1 MILDYY
7 YYYYNKIWKR
17 LNISIHHSNTQEVLK
32 EEIYYLIFELDWY
45 IDFYLIVQMHSCI
58 LNIDQIC
65 KIRGVYIYVWIDL
78 HALQMHSFSLIE
90 KAISW
95 KSLLL
100 LNRVDRW
107 R

>member
-1 MILDYY
+1 
-7 YYYYNKIWKR
+7 
-17 LNISIHHSNTQEVLK
+17 
-32 EEIYYLIFELDWY
+32 
-45 IDFYLIVQMHSCI
+45 MHSCI